1 MLEKLDPKEEQ
12 ITKFKAKHE
21 EQSLN
26 LKQSAKEIKTL
37 NEKNGKLNKSLK
49 EERTKP
55 KNCRNLLFTTKIKQ
69 ADIKDLIV
77 DKDKEIELL
86 QEQLKELKLE
96 KGGLQALLDISESD
110 IVTTFENGTY
120 VNAIRGIYIKFLGM
134 NVGRNNVDTVIESVL
149 E

>member
-49 EERTKP
+49 EERAKP

-69 ADIKDLIV
+69 ADISRI
-77 DKDKEIELL
+77 
-86 QEQLKELKLE
+86 
-96 KGGLQALLDISESD
+96 
-110 IVTTFENGTY
+110 
-120 VNAIRGIYIKFLGM
+120 
-134 NVGRNNVDTVIESVL
+134 
-149 E
+149 

>member
-12 ITKFKAKHE
+12 LTKFKTKHE
-21 EQSLN
+21 ERSIK

-69 ADIKDLIV
+69 ADISTI
-77 DKDKEIELL
+77 
-86 QEQLKELKLE
+86 
-96 KGGLQALLDISESD
+96 
-110 IVTTFENGTY
+110 
-120 VNAIRGIYIKFLGM
+120 
-134 NVGRNNVDTVIESVL
+134 
-149 E
+149 